1 MKLSEL
7 PKVFEVK
14 ANNLIARLRAEDIK
28 KLASPYLNG
37 GRKQE
42 SWEICDVEINDET
55 LHAHVVMR
63 SLYVS
68 DSDVQ
73 GFHLT
78 IFSALEFLSQ
88 LMIIYAHAWAG
99 MPEKTR
105 ECWMV
110 GSTIRSV
117 QAIRDPAQIHVAMT
131 VKKMRQRGD
140 NLYCLADFR
149 VTDSQGGLF
158 EIQIKGFLS

>member
-1 MKLSEL
+1 MKTNYLASRLS
-7 PKVFEVK
+7 
-14 ANNLIARLRAEDIK
+14 AEDIK

-42 SWEICDVEINDET
+42 SWEICDVEIAGEA
-55 LHAHVVMR
+55 LRAQIAMR
-63 SLYVS
+63 TLYVS
-68 DSDVQ
+68 DSDAH

-117 QAIRDPAQIHVAMT
+117 HAIRDPAQIHVAMT
-131 VKKMRQRGD
+131 VKKMRQRGE

-149 VTDSQGGLF
+149 VTDNQGGLF
-158 EIQIKGFLS
+158 DIQIKGFLS

>member
-1 MKLSEL
+1 MESKHLAL
-7 PKVFEVK
+7 
-14 ANNLIARLRAEDIK
+14 RLDPEDIA

-42 SWEICDVEINDET
+42 SWEIRSIAIDGDALRANI
-55 LHAHVVMR
+55 AMR
-63 SLYVS
+63 AMYVS
-68 DSDVQ
+68 DSDVH

-110 GSTIRSV
+110 ESSTRSV
-117 QAIRDPAQIHVAMT
+117 RAIRDPAHIDVGM
-131 VKKMRQRGD
+131 KIRKMRQRGA
-140 NLYCLADFR
+140 NLYCVADYK
-149 VTDSQGGLF
+149 VTDNQGGLF

>member
-1 MKLSEL
+1 VKTNYLASRLS
-7 PKVFEVK
+7 
-14 ANNLIARLRAEDIK
+14 AEDIE
-28 KLASPYLNG
+28 KLSSPYLNG

-42 SWEICDVEINDET
+42 SWEICDLEIDGDDLRANI
-55 LHAHVVMR
+55 VMR
-63 SLYVS
+63 SVYVS
-68 DSDVQ
+68 GSDVH

-99 MPEKTR
+99 MPEKKR

-110 GSTIRSV
+110 GSTTRSV
-117 QAIRDPAQIHVAMT
+117 HAIRDPAQIKVDMT
-131 VKKMRQRGD
+131 VKKMRQRGE
-140 NLYCLADFR
+140 NLYCVADFR
-149 VTDSQGGLF
+149 VTDNQGGLF